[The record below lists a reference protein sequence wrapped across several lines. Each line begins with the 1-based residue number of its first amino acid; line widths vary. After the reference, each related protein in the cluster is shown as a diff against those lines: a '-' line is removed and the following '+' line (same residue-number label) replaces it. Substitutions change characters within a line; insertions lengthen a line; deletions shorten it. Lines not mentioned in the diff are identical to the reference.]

1 MTPKVSVIMP
11 FVAESEYLAEAIESV
26 RAQTLDEWE
35 LLLVDDGRVADTG
48 AIASSYVRSEPGR
61 VRLLSSGPRAGAAA
75 ARNTGIVA
83 ARGEYLAFLDA
94 DDVFEPRKLEVEVT
108 LLTNHPR
115 AAMLYGPTRW
125 WFPSRWWRN
134 RTERLGVDLDRV
146 HEPPRLLLDV
156 IVRRCGDIPC
166 TCGILVRRDV
176 AVRLGGFEE
185 RFRLYEDQTLL
196 AKVLLRHPAYVS
208 SRPHARYRN
217 HPGSTSARAVADG
230 EYEPYR
236 PHIAR
241 REFLEWLGAHV
252 AESGLEVPGL
262 TREIAAESDRDVS
275 RFIPR
280 FRRLWR

>member
-1 MTPKVSVIMP
+1 VTPKVSVIMP
-11 FVAESEYLAEAIESV
+11 FVGETEYLAEAIESV
-26 RAQTLDEWE
+26 RAQTLDDWE
-35 LLLVDDGRVADTG
+35 LLLVDDGRVPDAV
-48 AIASSYVRSEPGR
+48 AIASSYVQSEPRR
-61 VRLLSSGPRAGAAA
+61 VRLLSSGPGAGAAA
-75 ARNTGIVA
+75 ARNTGIAA
-83 ARGEYLAFLDA
+83 ARGDYLAFLDA
-94 DDVFEPRKLEVEVT
+94 DDVFEPRKLEVEAT

-125 WFPSRWWRN
+125 WFPSQWWRN
-134 RTERLGVDLDRV
+134 RTERLGVDLDRI

-166 TCGILVRRDV
+166 TCGILVRREV

-185 RFRLYEDQTLL
+185 RFRLYEDQSLL
-196 AKVLLRHPAYVS
+196 AKVLLRHPAYVCS
-208 SRPHARYRN
+208 HANARYRN
-217 HPGSTSARAVADG
+217 HSASTSARAVADG

-241 REFLEWLGAHV
+241 REFLAWLSAHA

-262 TREIAAESDRDVS
+262 TREIAAESDRDVT
-275 RFIPR
+275 RFISR

>member
-1 MTPKVSVIMP
+1 VTPKVSVITP
-11 FVAESEYLAEAIESV
+11 FVGESDYLADAIESV
-26 RAQTLDEWE
+26 RAQTLDDWE
-35 LLLVDDGRVADTG
+35 LLLVDDGRLPETV
-48 AIASSYVRSEPGR
+48 AIASSYVRSEPKR
-61 VRLLSSGPRAGAAA
+61 VRLLSSGPGAGAAA

-94 DDVFEPRKLEVEVT
+94 DDVFEPRKLEVEAT
-108 LLTNHPR
+108 LLEAHPR

-125 WFPSRWWRN
+125 WFPARWWRN
-134 RTERLGVDLDRV
+134 RTERLGVELDRV

-166 TCGILVRRDV
+166 TCGILIRREI

-196 AKVLLRHPAYVS
+196 AKVLLRHPVYVS

-217 HPGSTSARAVADG
+217 HPASTSARAVANG
-230 EYEPYR
+230 EYQPYR

-241 REFLEWLGAHV
+241 REFLEWLSAHV
-252 AESGLEVPGL
+252 TESGLEVPGL
-262 TREIAAESDRDVS
+262 AGEIAVESDRDVS
-275 RFIPR
+275 RFVSR

>member
-1 MTPKVSVIMP
+1 MTPKVSVITP
-11 FVAESEYLAEAIESV
+11 FVGESGYLAEAIESV
-26 RAQTLDEWE
+26 RSQTLDDWE
-35 LLLVDDGRVADTG
+35 LLLVDDGRFPDTVG
-48 AIASSYVRSEPGR
+48 IASSYVRSVPGR

-94 DDVFEPRKLEVEVT
+94 DDVFEPRKLEVEVA

-125 WFPSRWWRN
+125 WFPLQWWRN

-156 IVRRCGDIPC
+156 IVRRSGDIPC
-166 TCGILVRRDV
+166 TCGILVRREV

-185 RFRLYEDQTLL
+185 GFRLYEDQTLL

-208 SRPHARYRN
+208 SRLHARYRN
-217 HPGSTSARAVADG
+217 HPASTSARAMADG
-230 EYEPYR
+230 EYQPYR
-236 PHIAR
+236 PHAAR
-241 REFLEWLGAHV
+241 REFLEWLSAHV
-252 AESGLEVPGL
+252 AESGCDVPGL
-262 TREIAAESDRDVS
+262 AREIAAESDRDVS
-275 RFIPR
+275 RFISR